1 MEDFAK
7 LDDSLVVDGA
17 AELNAANQQLFRVVD
32 DLKKMVHQ
40 RNAVQNEMAESH
52 FDALYLQVLGADFR
66 AGRNALRLVRI
77 GATAEILARAAGMTD
92 EYCSLIRRAAPLH
105 DIGMAAIPD
114 ALMRKRDDLTEEEW
128 QLWRSHTEIGARII
142 LDSLATPLIRMAAE
156 IALTHHENFKG
167 HGYPAGLAGEAIP
180 LSGRIVALA
189 EYFETNTNPLGRQ
202 RQTIPS
208 EALLVAIGQLS
219 GRRFDPQLVQ
229 MFFSNFRVINE
240 THNALRQAFGSAGKR
255 RSSKKDKSD

>member
-1 MEDFAK
+1 MEDMAK
-7 LDDSLVVDGA
+7 LDDSVVVDSA
-17 AELNAANQQLFRVVD
+17 AELKAANQQLFRVVD
-32 DLKKMVHQ
+32 DLKKVVRQ

-77 GATAEILARAAGMTD
+77 GATAEILARAAGMSD

-114 ALMRKRDDLTEEEW
+114 ALIRKNEDLTDEEW
-128 QLWRSHTEIGARII
+128 LLWRSHTEIGARII
-142 LDSLATPLIRMAAE
+142 SDSQDTPLIRMAAE

-167 HGYPAGLAGEAIP
+167 HGYPAGLAGKAIP
-180 LSGRIVALA
+180 MSGRIVALA

-202 RQTIPS
+202 RQTIPT
-208 EALLVAIGQLS
+208 EALMVAIGHLS
-219 GRRFDPQLVQ
+219 GRRFDPELVQ
-229 MFFSNFRVINE
+229 LFLSNFQVITEAHNE
-240 THNALRQAFGSAGKR
+240 IDAKANSFQALAANIRPEH
-255 RSSKKDKSD
+255 